1 MQPIPAAERSERGEV
16 DELRTILVTTDFSGI
31 SDEAFDSARISAERF
46 GAQLIAAHLQE
57 NTLSGVIEDHLS
69 VDDMKTFVALQRK
82 EAREKLAEVA
92 KEHFPSN
99 LEVELCVEVGVPH
112 TEIARLAERK
122 EADVVVMATH
132 GRKFIFHL
140 LLGSTTEQVIRRSP
154 CPVFVVRGRHS

>member
-82 EAREKLAEVA
+82 EA
-92 KEHFPSN
+92 
-99 LEVELCVEVGVPH
+99 
-112 TEIARLAERK
+112 
-122 EADVVVMATH
+122 DVVVMATH

-140 LLGSTTEQVIRRSP
+140 LLGSTTEQVTRRSP

>member
-82 EAREKLAEVA
+82 EA
-92 KEHFPSN
+92 
-99 LEVELCVEVGVPH
+99 
-112 TEIARLAERK
+112 
-122 EADVVVMATH
+122 DVVVMATH